1 MQTKQILGLEIVNRK
16 AKAIYD
22 APYHMRRSWVMY
34 EKGFSEDKKEVKKN
48 FYF

>member
-1 MQTKQILGLEIVNRK
+1 MQTKQILGLEIINMK

-22 APYHMRRSWVMY
+22 TPSHMRRDWGMFG
-34 EKGFSEDKKEVKKN
+34 KGFSEDKKEVKKN